1 MKDLLLQQTN
11 VKKTAKIDEA
21 QKEWEIIF
29 NAIEEGISIHD
40 ANFNIL
46 DANQSLARILKTTT
60 SELNGKRCYEIFHQL
75 SEPLKGCPCLQ
86 FIEKKKFPSMDVKI
100 PHLNGEFNISIYPLS
115 NAEGG
120 LKGFVHIMRDI
131 TKQSRLEG
139 ESVQLE
145 KLSVLGELISC
156 VAHELNNPLT
166 SVMGYAQL
174 LKGSKEVSGE
184 IKEDLEKLYN
194 EAMRTSEIVKKFLAF
209 ARKRKPEKSYVNINE
224 ILRSTIALKSY
235 DSKVN
240 NVAAVEDFQADLPR
254 TMADPQQLQQV
265 FLNLLTNAEYAM
277 KEAHGRGRLEI
288 QTRSNLERTLLRV
301 SFKDDGSGISEEN
314 LSNVFEPFFTT
325 KETGTGLG
333 LSVSYRIVQ
342 EHEGTI
348 SVKSRLGEGAT
359 FTVELPIIDLEEK
372 IVKPKEEE
380 GEEERISGKK
390 VLVIDDELDILNLVR
405 NILEKEGLDVETV
418 SNGEL
423 ALNKLKK
430 NFYDLIIIDLKMP
443 GLTGIG
449 LYREIEK
456 KNLKMLNRILFFTG
470 DTIGSETMKFFEEIQ
485 ANYIYKPFDN
495 ADFLKSV
502 KRILKKEKTQFVSR
516 SDFSR
521 AEGSSKPR

>member
-1 MKDLLLQQTN
+1 MIS
-11 VKKTAKIDEA
+11 KI
-21 QKEWEIIF
+21 
-29 NAIEEGISIHD
+29 
-40 ANFNIL
+40 
-46 DANQSLARILKTTT
+46 
-60 SELNGKRCYEIFHQL
+60 
-75 SEPLKGCPCLQ
+75 
-86 FIEKKKFPSMDVKI
+86 
-100 PHLNGEFNISIYPLS
+100 
-115 NAEGG
+115 
-120 LKGFVHIMRDI
+120 
-131 TKQSRLEG
+131 
-139 ESVQLE
+139 
-145 KLSVLGELISC
+145 
-156 VAHELNNPLT
+156 
-166 SVMGYAQL
+166 
-174 LKGSKEVSGE
+174 
-184 IKEDLEKLYN
+184 
-194 EAMRTSEIVKKFLAF
+194 
-209 ARKRKPEKSYVNINE
+209 
-224 ILRSTIALKSY
+224 
-235 DSKVN
+235 N
-240 NVAAVEDFQADLPR
+240 NVDIVEDFQADLPR

-359 FTVELPIIDLEEK
+359 FTVEFPIIDLEEK

-380 GEEERISGKK
+380 REEERISGKK

-405 NILEKEGLDVETV
+405 NILEKEGLDVEIV

-456 KNLKMLNRILFFTG
+456 KNLKMSNRILFFTG
-470 DTIGSETMKFFEEIQ
+470 DTIGSETMEFFEEIQ

-516 SDFSR
+516 SDLPQ
-521 AEGSSKPR
+521 G

>member
-1 MKDLLLQQTN
+1 
-11 VKKTAKIDEA
+11 
-21 QKEWEIIF
+21 
-29 NAIEEGISIHD
+29 
-40 ANFNIL
+40 
-46 DANQSLARILKTTT
+46 
-60 SELNGKRCYEIFHQL
+60 
-75 SEPLKGCPCLQ
+75 
-86 FIEKKKFPSMDVKI
+86 
-100 PHLNGEFNISIYPLS
+100 
-115 NAEGG
+115 
-120 LKGFVHIMRDI
+120 
-131 TKQSRLEG
+131 
-139 ESVQLE
+139 
-145 KLSVLGELISC
+145 
-156 VAHELNNPLT
+156 
-166 SVMGYAQL
+166 
-174 LKGSKEVSGE
+174 
-184 IKEDLEKLYN
+184 
-194 EAMRTSEIVKKFLAF
+194 
-209 ARKRKPEKSYVNINE
+209 
-224 ILRSTIALKSY
+224 
-235 DSKVN
+235 
-240 NVAAVEDFQADLPR
+240 
-254 TMADPQQLQQV
+254 MADPQQLQQV

-456 KNLKMLNRILFFTG
+456 KNLKMSNRILFFTG

-485 ANYIYKPFDN
+485 ANYIYKPFNN

-516 SDFSR
+516 SDLPQ
-521 AEGSSKPR
+521 G

>member
-11 VKKTAKIDEA
+11 VQKTAKIDEA

-29 NAIEEGISIHD
+29 DAIEEGISIHD
-40 ANFNIL
+40 VNFNIL
-46 DANQSLARILKTTT
+46 DVNQSLARILNTKL
-60 SELNGKRCYEIFHQL
+60 SDLIGKRCYEVIHHL
-75 SEPLKGCPCLQ
+75 SEPIKGCPCLQ
-86 FIEKKKFPSMDVKI
+86 AIETKKFANAEVKI
-100 PHLNGEFNISIYPLS
+100 PNLKGEFNIFIYPLF
-115 NAEGG
+115 NAGGG

-131 TKQSRLEG
+131 TEQKRLQDELI
-139 ESVQLE
+139 QLE
-145 KLSVLGELISC
+145 KLSGLGELISC

-166 SVMGYAQL
+166 SVIGYAQL

-184 IKEDLEKLYN
+184 IKEDLERLHD
-194 EAMRTSEIVKKFLAF
+194 EAMRTSCVVQKFLAF
-209 ARKRKPEKSYVNINE
+209 ARKRKSEKSYVNFNE

-235 DSKVN
+235 NSKIN
-240 NVAAVEDFQADLPR
+240 NVDIVEDFQADLPG
-254 TMADPQQLQQV
+254 TMADPQRLQQV

-456 KNLKMLNRILFFTG
+456 KNLKMSNRILFFTG
-470 DTIGSETMKFFEEIQ
+470 DTIGSETMEFFEEIQ
-485 ANYIYKPFDN
+485 ANYIYKPFNN

-516 SDFSR
+516 SDLPQ
-521 AEGSSKPR
+521 G

>member
-1 MKDLLLQQTN
+1 MKGLLLQQTN
-11 VKKTAKIDEA
+11 VQKTAKIDEA

-40 ANFNIL
+40 VNFNIL

-184 IKEDLEKLYN
+184 IKEDLENLYN
-194 EAMRTSEIVKKFLAF
+194 EAMRTSDIVKKFLAF

-342 EHEGTI
+342 EHGGRI
-348 SVKSRLGEGAT
+348 SVKSRLGEETT

-372 IVKPKEEE
+372 IVEPEEKEEE
-380 GEEERISGKK
+380 GRVSGKK
-390 VLVIDDELDILNLVR
+390 VLVIDDELLILDLVR
-405 NILEKEGLDVETV
+405 NIFEREGIEVDTV
-418 SNGEL
+418 SNGES

-430 NFYDLIIIDLKMP
+430 RIYDLIIIDLKMP
-443 GLTGIG
+443 GLDGMS
-449 LYREIEK
+449 LYQEIVK
-456 KNLKMLNRILFFTG
+456 RNLKLSNRILFFTG
-470 DTIGSETMKFFEEIQ
+470 DTISSETRTFFEEIQ
-485 ANYIYKPFDN
+485 AEYIFKPFDN

-516 SDFSR
+516 SDLPQ
-521 AEGSSKPR
+521 G

>member
-1 MKDLLLQQTN
+1 
-11 VKKTAKIDEA
+11 
-21 QKEWEIIF
+21 
-29 NAIEEGISIHD
+29 
-40 ANFNIL
+40 
-46 DANQSLARILKTTT
+46 
-60 SELNGKRCYEIFHQL
+60 
-75 SEPLKGCPCLQ
+75 
-86 FIEKKKFPSMDVKI
+86 
-100 PHLNGEFNISIYPLS
+100 
-115 NAEGG
+115 
-120 LKGFVHIMRDI
+120 MRDI

-139 ESVQLE
+139 ELVQLE
-145 KLSVLGELISC
+145 KLSGLGELISC

-166 SVMGYAQL
+166 SVIGYAQL
-174 LKGSKEVSGE
+174 LKGSKEISEE
-184 IKEDLEKLYN
+184 IKEDLERLHD
-194 EAMRTSEIVKKFLAF
+194 EAMRTSGIVQKFLAF

-372 IVKPKEEE
+372 IVEPEEKEEE
-380 GEEERISGKK
+380 GRVSGKK
-390 VLVIDDELDILNLVR
+390 VLVIDDELLILDLVR
-405 NILEKEGLDVETV
+405 NIFEREGIEVDTV
-418 SNGEL
+418 SNGES

-430 NFYDLIIIDLKMP
+430 RIYDLELIRK
-443 GLTGIG
+443 
-449 LYREIEK
+449 
-456 KNLKMLNRILFFTG
+456 
-470 DTIGSETMKFFEEIQ
+470 
-485 ANYIYKPFDN
+485 
-495 ADFLKSV
+495 
-502 KRILKKEKTQFVSR
+502 
-516 SDFSR
+516 
-521 AEGSSKPR
+521 

>member
-1 MKDLLLQQTN
+1 MRRNFKQSWEKRKNNFPLGQIVTKRASKLED
-11 VKKTAKIDEA
+11 A
-21 QKEWEIIF
+21 QNEWKAIF
-29 NAIEEGISIHD
+29 DAIEEAISIHD
-40 ANFNIL
+40 VNFNIL
-46 DANQSLARILKTTT
+46 DANQSLARILNTKL
-60 SELNGKRCYEIFHQL
+60 SDLIGKRCYEVIHHL
-75 SEPLKGCPCLQ
+75 SEPIKGCPCLQ
-86 FIEKKKFPSMDVKI
+86 TIETKKFANAEVKT
-100 PHLNGEFNISIYPLS
+100 PHLKGEFNIFIYPLF
-115 NAEGG
+115 NAGGG

-139 ESVQLE
+139 ELVQLE

-166 SVMGYAQL
+166 SVIGYAQL
-174 LKGSKEVSGE
+174 LKGSKEVSEE
-184 IKEDLEKLYN
+184 IKEDLERLHD
-194 EAMRTSEIVKKFLAF
+194 EAMRTSCIVQKFLAF
-209 ARKRKPEKSYVNINE
+209 ARKRKSEKSYVNINE

-235 DSKVN
+235 DSKIN
-240 NVAAVEDFQADLPR
+240 NVDIVEDFQADLPR

-277 KEAHGRGRLEI
+277 KEADGCRRLEI
-288 QTRSNLERTLLRV
+288 QTRSDLERSLIRIY
-301 SFKDDGSGISEEN
+301 FKDNGSGISEEN
-314 LSNVFEPFFTT
+314 LSNVFESFFTT

-348 SVKSRLGEGAT
+348 SVKSRFGEGAT

-430 NFYDLIIIDLKMP
+430 NFYDLTIIDLKMP

-456 KNLKMLNRILFFTG
+456 KNLKMSNRILFFTG

-485 ANYIYKPFDN
+485 AEYIFKPFDN

-502 KRILKKEKTQFVSR
+502 KRILKKE
-516 SDFSR
+516 
-521 AEGSSKPR
+521 